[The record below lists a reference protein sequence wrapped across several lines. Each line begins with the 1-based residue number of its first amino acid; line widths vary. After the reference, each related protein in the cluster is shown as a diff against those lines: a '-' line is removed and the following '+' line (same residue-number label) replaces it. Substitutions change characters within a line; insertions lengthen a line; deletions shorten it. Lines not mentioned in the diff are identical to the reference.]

1 MNCWVTLTSNRRRR
15 LTLVTALSVATFPEE
30 REAKRQ
36 ALLDK
41 VESLRDI
48 IASGEEEAEDIGT
61 LPQGTVDAIHEAGL
75 FAYKSAKVLGGAE
88 ADAMTQLEVVEAAS
102 RIDAAAGW
110 CIMIG
115 SGTVSGMTAFLCD
128 EAVEEIFVDG
138 MFPRAA
144 GAAAP
149 SGRS

>member
-1 MNCWVTLTSNRRRR
+1 MNCWDTLTSNRRRR

-88 ADAMTQLEVVEAAS
+88 ADVPGSRAVVVWACCLAHS
-102 RIDAAAGW
+102 
-110 CIMIG
+110 
-115 SGTVSGMTAFLCD
+115 V
-128 EAVEEIFVDG
+128 
-138 MFPRAA
+138 
-144 GAAAP
+144 
-149 SGRS
+149 